1 METIKIYLVVITTIF
16 NCAWAFRFPRNVGV
30 VVVHPPSKFDIR
42 RAAGMTTGLRDII
55 ALSSTMVDSPPSSS
69 IIAEDDLESSA
80 SDRPFDWFKSW
91 HPIVPV
97 EFLDIERPHAFK
109 LLGMDIVVW
118 NDGPVGV
125 DVDSHS
131 DADVNNDNNSNNR
144 TESLFRPRK
153 LRARGARKST
163 NGNWRAFVNACP
175 HRGVPLSEGRVEDDG
190 SLLCSYH
197 GWRFDG
203 TGEALAVPQASDVE
217 FEKIKSNPKSRCG
230 NFPVRVVDGVLWVWP
245 DVGENS
251 GLEAALSPVP
261 ITLRRRKQELPY
273 GHDYFIEN
281 VVDPAHVPVS
291 HHNILGSRYS
301 EQTLHMETIQ
311 PLTKSGFGISVTS
324 PLLPDVSSTTTFT
337 APSQV
342 LIKSPFGKMG
352 ARQYLELYSSPSR
365 PGFTNHV
372 GRMVVVKDESTIMPN
387 LLRQFMLPMPVWAN
401 HLLASLFLN
410 QDALFL
416 HGQERAF
423 TFTGKY
429 RTTVPS
435 NDSYAQNVLRTS
447 SDRGVMLFRDWLS
460 KFAHGHIPFRGDT
473 TMPPTSKEA
482 VFDVWNAHTRHCKY
496 CLDAL
501 ARIRT
506 ARKLTFLASALV
518 ATIRPRVLGTLGS
531 TMTALGLSGLGLVL
545 SKLIGMFYRFEF
557 SHAENH

>member
-55 ALSSTMVDSPPSSS
+55 ALSSTMVDSPPPSS

-131 DADVNNDNNSNNR
+131 NAD
-144 TESLFRPRK
+144 
-153 LRARGARKST
+153 
-163 NGNWRAFVNACP
+163 
-175 HRGVPLSEGRVEDDG
+175 
-190 SLLCSYH
+190 
-197 GWRFDG
+197 
-203 TGEALAVPQASDVE
+203 
-217 FEKIKSNPKSRCG
+217 IKSNPKSRCG
-230 NFPVRVVDGVLWVWP
+230 NFLVRVVDGVLWVWP
-245 DVGENS
+245 DVGEDS

-261 ITLRRRKQELPY
+261 INNYEGESISDERLWFGPWNFRELPY

-435 NDSYAQNVLRTS
+435 NDSYAQNVLQTS